1 MDRILGKFMPIP
13 HAEGCSSW
21 YSNRTQKGQFF
32 SEIPSRSLLQSE
44 IPLELIGQYYDN
56 GSLSP
61 VDHHYSL
68 VLIPESG
75 LSKGVRRSPQWGHA
89 QSSWGHSTS
98 TALELQSTSTRLNNG
113 HKLSSP
119 KKKNMIY
126 AVHECPGPAGPD
138 KPSHTCAVMCL
149 FHLFLGHGSPP
160 GWDPLATKN
169 WLFLLDTDHCQCC
182 FIPQIRWL
190 IIIFLKCTKN
200 SCAYGTSW
208 ISLRNL

>member
-126 AVHECPGPAGPD
+126 AVHESMSVQDLQDLTNPPTPALSCVCSIFSWD
-138 KPSHTCAVMCL
+138 TAA
-149 FHLFLGHGSPP
+149 HL
-160 GWDPLATKN
+160 D
-169 WLFLLDTDHCQCC
+169 
-182 FIPQIRWL
+182 
-190 IIIFLKCTKN
+190 
-200 SCAYGTSW
+200 GTH
-208 ISLRNL
+208 

>member
-119 KKKNMIY
+119 KKKTWFTQSMSPW
-126 AVHECPGPAGPD
+126 VSRTCRTWQTLPHLRCHVFVPSFPGTRQPTWMGPI
-138 KPSHTCAVMCL
+138 SHQELVVSAWYRPLPMLLHTPNPMAYH
-149 FHLFLGHGSPP
+149 HLP
-160 GWDPLATKN
+160 
-169 WLFLLDTDHCQCC
+169 
-182 FIPQIRWL
+182 
-190 IIIFLKCTKN
+190 
-200 SCAYGTSW
+200 
-208 ISLRNL
+208 